1 MRTGAMTAAR
11 STAHTRPMRAAS
23 VVGVVVI
30 ALGLV
35 GCTRSGPGTTAPP
48 LASGS
53 AQPSMAAAQPSTTG
67 AQAPTAAAQPAT
79 GAASA
84 KAGAHG
90 YAVYPAADFPAGMY
104 ATRAFQP
111 AFRAEIDTD
120 LGLRYGGDE
129 DRFVFIGQDKNAS
142 VNADE
147 EWDVMYLDRVLDP
160 VGQRTIEP
168 LDGNPLEWFEQ
179 HPRLEVISRSATDLE
194 VDEHPAHQLDLLPA
208 DPVQCGSQH
217 QNLQR
222 VLIGYGPPND
232 EPFVVFAGS
241 RFRVVVVDFDGT
253 PILFTYQAADDA
265 RFADRSGVFD
275 RWVRS
280 VDFQ

>member
-1 MRTGAMTAAR
+1 
-11 STAHTRPMRAAS
+11 MRAAA

-30 ALGLV
+30 ALGLM
-35 GCTRSGPGTTAPP
+35 GCARSGPGTSASPP
-48 LASGS
+48 ASGS
-53 AQPSMAAAQPSTTG
+53 AQPSTAAARPSTAPAQPST
-67 AQAPTAAAQPAT
+67 AVPS
-79 GAASA
+79 AST
-84 KAGAHG
+84 GAHG
-90 YAVYPAADFPAGMY
+90 YAVRPAADYPAGTY
-104 ATRAFQP
+104 ATKAFQP
-111 AFRAEIDTD
+111 AFTAEIDTD
-120 LGLRYGGDE
+120 LGIRYGGDD
-129 DRFVFIGQDKNAS
+129 DRFVFIGQDKNAP

-160 VGQRTIEP
+160 VGQRTIER
-168 LDGNPLEWFEQ
+168 LEGDPFDWVEQ
-179 HPRLEVISRSATDLE
+179 HPRLEVVSGSATDLE
-194 VDEHPAHQLDLLPA
+194 VDGHPARQLDLLPA
-208 DPVQCGSQH
+208 EPVACGSHH
-217 QNLQR
+217 QNLQC
-222 VLIGYGPPND
+222 VLIGYGPPDD

>member
-1 MRTGAMTAAR
+1 
-11 STAHTRPMRAAS
+11 MRAAS

-30 ALGLV
+30 AVGLV
-35 GCTRSGPGTTAPP
+35 GCARSGPGTTAPP
-48 LASGS
+48 PASASAQPPASGS
-53 AQPSMAAAQPSTTG
+53 AKPSTAAAQPSTTAASTSDG
-67 AQAPTAAAQPAT
+67 AQ
-79 GAASA
+79 S
-84 KAGAHG
+84 
-90 YAVYPAADFPAGMY
+90 YSVNPAADYPAGTY

-111 AFRAEIDTD
+111 AFTAEIDTD
-120 LGLRYGGDE
+120 LGIRYGGDE
-129 DRFVFIGQDKNAS
+129 DRFVFIGQDKNAP

-168 LDGNPLEWFEQ
+168 LDGDPLDWFEL
-179 HPRLEVISRSATDLE
+179 HPRLEVVSGSTTDLE
-194 VDEHPAHQLDLLPA
+194 VDGHPAQQLDLLPA
-208 DPVQCGSQH
+208 DPVQCGSHH
-217 QNLQR
+217 QNLQC
-222 VLIGYGPPND
+222 VLIGYGPQGD
-232 EPFVVFAGS
+232 EPFVVFADS

>member
-1 MRTGAMTAAR
+1 MG
-11 STAHTRPMRAAS
+11 AAS

-35 GCTRSGPGTTAPP
+35 GCTGSGPGATALP

-53 AQPSMAAAQPSTTG
+53 APPS
-67 AQAPTAAAQPAT
+67 TAAAPPSTA
-79 GAASA
+79 AASA
-84 KAGAHG
+84 STGLHG
-90 YAVYPAADFPAGMY
+90 YSAYPAVDYPAGTY

-111 AFRAEIDTD
+111 AFTAEIDTD
-120 LGLRYGGDE
+120 LGIRYGGDE
-129 DRFVFIGQDKNAS
+129 DRFVFIAQDKNAP

-168 LDGNPLEWFEQ
+168 LEGDPLDWFER
-179 HPRLEVISRSATDLE
+179 HPRLEVVSGSATDLE
-194 VDEHPAHQLDLLPA
+194 VDGHPARRLDLLPA
-208 DPVQCGSQH
+208 DPVQCGSHH
-217 QNLQR
+217 QNLQC
-222 VLIGYGPPND
+222 VLVGYGPTDD

-280 VDFQ
+280 VDFM

>member
-1 MRTGAMTAAR
+1 
-11 STAHTRPMRAAS
+11 MRAAS

-35 GCTRSGPGTTAPP
+35 GCAGPGASAQP
-48 LASGS
+48 LPASGS
-53 AQPSMAAAQPSTTG
+53 ARPPPASSSVTPS
-67 AQAPTAAAQPAT
+67 TAAAS
-79 GAASA
+79 ASIDPL
-84 KAGAHG
+84 G
-90 YAVYPAADFPAGMY
+90 YSHYPAVDFPAGTY

-111 AFRAEIDTD
+111 PFTAEIDTA

-129 DRFVFIGQDKNAS
+129 DRFVFIGQDKNAP

-160 VGQRTIEP
+160 VGQRTIDDLDGDP
-168 LDGNPLEWFEQ
+168 LDWFEE
-179 HPRLEVISRSATDLE
+179 HPRLEVVSESATDLE
-194 VDEHPAHQLDLLPA
+194 VDGHPARQLDLLPA
-208 DPVQCGSQH
+208 EPVPCGSHH
-217 QNLQR
+217 QNLR
-222 VLIGYGPPND
+222 CVLIGYGPPDD

-253 PILFTYQAADDA
+253 PILFTHQATDDA
-265 RFADRSGVFD
+265 RFADRSAVFD

>member
-1 MRTGAMTAAR
+1 MTAPQ

-30 ALGLV
+30 ALGVV
-35 GCTRSGPGTTAPP
+35 GCAQSDPGATAPP

-53 AQPSMAAAQPSTTG
+53 AQSSMAAAQPST
-67 AQAPTAAAQPAT
+67 AAASLST
-79 GAASA
+79 SA
-84 KAGAHG
+84 HS
-90 YAVYPAADFPAGMY
+90 YAIYPAADYPAGTY
-104 ATRAFQP
+104 ATKAFQP
-111 AFRAEIDTD
+111 AFTAEIDTD
-120 LGLRYGGDE
+120 LGIRYGGDE
-129 DRFVFIGQDKNAS
+129 DRFLFIGQDKNAP

-168 LDGNPLEWFEQ
+168 LDGDPLDWFEQ
-179 HPRLEVISRSATDLE
+179 HPRLEVVSGSATDLE
-194 VDEHPAHQLDLLPA
+194 VDGYPATQLDLLPA
-208 DPVQCGSQH
+208 DPVQCGSHH
-217 QNLQR
+217 QNLEC
-222 VLIGYGPPND
+222 VLIGYGPPED

-253 PILFTYQAADDA
+253 PILFTYQAAGDA

-280 VDFQ
+280 VDFH